1 MYQIIKKP
9 LITEKA
15 EEMKPTQNKVT
26 FKVQKDAEKSD
37 IRKAVED
44 FFGVGVVAVN
54 TMVYR
59 GKTKRVG
66 RQAGKRSN
74 WKKAIV
80 TLKKGTDLD
89 IFGGPDMP
97 TADVKEA

>member
-1 MYQIIKKP
+1 MYQIIKKS
-9 LITEKA
+9 LVTEKA
-15 EEMKPTQNKVT
+15 EAMKPAQNKVT
-26 FKVQKDAEKSD
+26 FRVQKDAEKLD
-37 IRKAVED
+37 IRKAVEG

-66 RQAGKRSN
+66 RNSGKRSN

-89 IFGGPDMP
+89 VFGGPDMP
-97 TADVKEA
+97 VADAE